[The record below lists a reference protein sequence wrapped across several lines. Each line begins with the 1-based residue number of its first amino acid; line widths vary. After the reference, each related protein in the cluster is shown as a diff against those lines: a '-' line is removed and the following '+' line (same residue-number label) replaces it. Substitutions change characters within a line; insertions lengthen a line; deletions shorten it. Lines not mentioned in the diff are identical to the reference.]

1 MSTHSYSALWSP
13 SHCGNIAFHVF
24 STLRLCVPLH
34 YHYHATGASTAT
46 AGETVPA
53 NSADVNAPLRAV
65 TMEDFK
71 HAMKKLKAS
80 VNDNGRELQKVVE
93 WNNKYG
99 EFKRKPGKGAGNK
112 PAHMTMYV

>member
-1 MSTHSYSALWSP
+1 VSP
-13 SHCGNIAFHVF
+13 
-24 STLRLCVPLH
+24 LY
-34 YHYHATGASTAT
+34 YHYHTTAASTAT
-46 AGETVPA
+46 TGETTAPS
-53 NSADVNAPLRAV
+53 SADVNAPLRAV

-71 HAMKKLKAS
+71 HAMRKLKAS